1 LLASDGQRLFVQ
13 FTVSFWLNHAMQP
26 GVRDV
31 NQLNHSLR
39 AIEQICAFARISLN
53 LQDLN
58 SFEDACSKLLDLV
71 SEHPYYQPGYGES
84 MLLCLKV

>member
-1 LLASDGQRLFVQ
+1 
-13 FTVSFWLNHAMQP
+13 MQP
-26 GVRDV
+26 GVRDL

-53 LQDLN
+53 LQEKP
-58 SFEDACSKLLDLV
+58 SFEDACGNLLKLV
-71 SEHPYYQPGYGES
+71 NEHPYYQPGFEES